1 MIEIKN
7 LTLQRGS
14 KILIDNAT
22 AAAINPRRCAGPD
35 KKAA

>member
-1 MIEIKN
+1 MIEIRN

-14 KILIDNAT
+14 KILIDN